1 LKAAISFTGCYRRG
15 GIERAVLECANY
27 LAARGHETTL
37 YVSEWDKEAL
47 NPAVIT
53 RPVPIPKRGSLLRLL
68 AFYRRSRRALAAQNP
83 PPEVHSAFGVLCP
96 PGAVLWVP
104 SVHKQWLEV
113 SRRQRDW
120 KGRLKQRANLNHPV
134 LLAMERSY
142 YGRRRYKKLIA
153 LTENVKADLVRL
165 YDVPPAD
172 VAVLPSGYWP
182 AEFSFTRLEEN
193 RAPKRRE
200 LGYADGDRV
209 VIFVANELER
219 KGFGPLLRAI
229 SRLNDP
235 GVHLLAVGRLN
246 PKRYTAEIQR
256 LGMADRV
263 KFTGPVDDVTT
274 AFAAA
279 DVFALPTQYE
289 AWGLVILE
297 ALACGLPVLTSR
309 LAGAAVT
316 VREGETGSLL
326 DDPRDEAEI
335 ALKLQPLLDG
345 EIVRSGAIAESVL
358 EYSWERI
365 LARYEQILHECAA
378 PQTL

>member
-1 LKAAISFTGCYRRG
+1 MRVAVSFTGCYRRG
-15 GIERAVLECANY
+15 GIERVVLECANY
-27 LAARGHETTL
+27 LASRGHETTL
-37 YVSEWDKEAL
+37 YVSEWDAAAL
-47 NPAVIT
+47 SPDVIT
-53 RPVPIPKRGSLLRLL
+53 RPVPLPKRGSLLRLL
-68 AFYRRSRRALAAQNP
+68 AFSRRSRRALAAQQP
-83 PPEVHSAFGVLCP
+83 PPDVRSAFGVLCP

-104 SVHKQWLEV
+104 SVHKEWLEV

-120 KGRLKQRANLNHPV
+120 RGRLKQRLNLNHPV
-134 LLAMERSY
+134 LLAMERAY
-142 YGRRRYKKLIA
+142 YGRRRYRKLIA

-172 VAVLPSGYWP
+172 VAVLPNGYWP
-182 AEFSFTRLEEN
+182 AEFSFARLEEG
-193 RAPKRRE
+193 RAPKRLE
-200 LGYADGDRV
+200 LGYAASDRV

-219 KGFGPLLRAI
+219 KGFGPLLRGIA
-229 SRLNDP
+229 RLDDP

-316 VREGETGSLL
+316 VREGETGALL

-335 ALKLQPLLDG
+335 ARKLLPLLGG
-345 EIVRSGAIAESVL
+345 EIVRSGAIADSVL
-358 EYSWERI
+358 EYSWGRI
-365 LARYEQILHECAA
+365 LPQYEQILRECVAG
-378 PQTL
+378 PTP